1 MSAAEH
7 SDAVQDYLRV
17 IYKLEK
23 REGRATTSAIARTL
37 RVTAASATGMITKL
51 AERELVEHQLYHG
64 VRLTKAGERAALEV
78 VRHHRLL
85 ERYLAESLEVPLA
98 DVHDEA
104 DRLEHAL
111 SESLEAHID
120 ASLGHPT
127 HDPHGDPIPDSDLNV
142 ATDEFRALSSLGEGE
157 SATIERVP
165 DNDASLLS
173 HLCELGLTPGT
184 RIEVRG
190 ATPAG
195 EPLTLLVEGVE
206 RAISR
211 ELAADIG
218 IS

>member
-23 REGRATTSAIARTL
+23 REGRATTSEIAKAL
-37 RVTAASATGMITKL
+37 GVTAASATGMITKL
-51 AERELVEHQLYHG
+51 AERELVVHEPYRG
-64 VRLTKAGERAALEV
+64 VKLTAAGERAALEV

-104 DRLEHAL
+104 DRLEHGL
-111 SESLEAHID
+111 SENLEAHID

-127 HDPHGDPIPDSDLNV
+127 RDPHGDPIPDPDLNV
-142 ATDEFRALSSLGEGE
+142 APDEFRALLSLREGE
-157 SATIERVP
+157 TATIERVP
-165 DNDASLLS
+165 DSDASLLD
-173 HLCELGLTPGT
+173 HLCDLGITPGT
-184 RIEVRG
+184 RVEVRTI
-190 ATPAG
+190 TPAG
-195 EPLTLLVEGVE
+195 EPLTLIVDGVE

-211 ELAADIG
+211 ELAAQIG
-218 IS
+218 VS